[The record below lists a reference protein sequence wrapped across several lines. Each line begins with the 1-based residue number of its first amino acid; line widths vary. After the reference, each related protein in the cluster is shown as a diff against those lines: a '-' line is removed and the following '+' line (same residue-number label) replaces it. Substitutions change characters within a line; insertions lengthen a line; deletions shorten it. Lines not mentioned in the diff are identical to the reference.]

1 MEITQK
7 KLLEATLQET
17 DPARLRAAFA
27 ALRGTEVENM
37 KNVSGYLGTRQACA
51 FLGGIGR
58 TYLWKLTQSGL
69 RVHRLGKRK
78 LFKPEEL
85 SEFVAGRNGNV

>member
-17 DPARLRAAFA
+17 DPVRLRAAFV
-27 ALRGTEVENM
+27 ALKGVEAENG
-37 KNVSGYLGTRQACA
+37 KNVSGYLGTKQACTY
-51 FLGGIGR
+51 LGGIGR

-69 RVHRLGKRK
+69 KVHRLGKRR

-85 SEFVAGRNGNV
+85 SDFVTERNGHE